1 MLSKI
6 TYLGDLRTESV
17 HIQSGE
23 HILTDAP
30 VDNHGKGQAFSPTDM
45 VTNAAGSCAMTIM
58 GIKANELEVDIVGS
72 TIDVFKEM
80 QADPRRI
87 KKITLHMTMLS
98 TANEKERTILERVA
112 MHCPVLLSLHPEIEK
127 EVTFNWIQK

>member
-17 HIQSGE
+17 HLQSGE
-23 HILTDAP
+23 HIITDAP

-58 GIKANELEVDIVGS
+58 GIKANELGVDLVGS
-72 TIDVFKEM
+72 TIEVYKEM
-80 QADPRRI
+80 QVDPRRI
-87 KKITLHMTMLS
+87 KKITLHLSMLS
-98 TANEKERTILERVA
+98 TANEKERIILERVA

-127 EVTFNWIQK
+127 EVTFKWTQK

>member
-6 TYLGDLRTESV
+6 KYLGDLRTESV
-17 HIQSGE
+17 HVQSGE
-23 HILTDAP
+23 VIITDAP

-58 GIKANELEVDIVGS
+58 GIKANEMGVDIVGS
-72 TIDVFKEM
+72 TIEVYKEM

-87 KKITLHMTMLS
+87 KKITLNISMLS
-98 TANEKERTILERVA
+98 NADEKQRLILERVA

-127 EVTFNWIQK
+127 EVTFNWTQK

>member
-6 TYLGDLRTESV
+6 KYLGDLRTESV
-17 HIQSGE
+17 HLQSGE
-23 HILTDAP
+23 KIVTDAP
-30 VDNHGKGQAFSPTDM
+30 VDNHGRGQAFSPTDM

-58 GIKANELEVDIVGS
+58 GIKANEMNVDLVGS
-72 TIDVFKEM
+72 TIEVYKEM

-87 KKITLHMTMLS
+87 KKITLNISMWS
-98 TANEKERTILERVA
+98 NADEKQRVILERVA

-127 EVTFNWIQK
+127 EVTFNWTQK

>member
-6 TYLGDLRTESV
+6 EYLGDLRTVST
-17 HIQSGE
+17 HLQSGE
-23 HILTDAP
+23 QIITDAP

-58 GIKANELEVDIVGS
+58 GIKANEMEVDIVGS
-72 TIDVFKEM
+72 TIEVYKEM

-87 KKITLHMTMLS
+87 KKITLNMAMLS
-98 TANEKERTILERVA
+98 TADEKQRIILERVA

-127 EVTFNWIQK
+127 EVTFNWTQK

>member
-23 HILTDAP
+23 HIITDAP

-58 GIKANELEVDIVGS
+58 GIKANELGVDLVGS
-72 TIDVFKEM
+72 TIEVYKEM

-87 KKITLHMTMLS
+87 KKITLHISMVS
-98 TANEKERTILERVA
+98 TANEKERIILERVA

-127 EVTFNWIQK
+127 EITFTWTQK

>member
-6 TYLGDLRTESV
+6 TYLGDLRTEST
-17 HIQSGE
+17 HLQSGE
-23 HILTDAP
+23 KIITDAP

-58 GIKANELEVDIVGS
+58 GIKANELGVDMVGS

-80 QADPRRI
+80 QGEPRRI
-87 KKITLHMTMLS
+87 KKVTLHIKMLS
-98 TANEKERTILERVA
+98 TANEKERVILERVA

-127 EVTFNWIQK
+127 EITFNWTQK

>member
-17 HIQSGE
+17 HLQSGE
-23 HILTDAP
+23 KIITDAP
-30 VDNHGKGQAFSPTDM
+30 VDNHGKGEAFSPTDM

-58 GIKANELEVDIVGS
+58 GIKANELGVDMVGS

-80 QADPRRI
+80 QGEPRRI
-87 KKITLHMTMLS
+87 KKVTLHIQMLS

-127 EVTFNWIQK
+127 EVTFNWTQK

>member
-6 TYLGDLRTESV
+6 AYLGDLRTESI
-17 HIQSGE
+17 HLQSGE
-23 HILTDAP
+23 KIITDAP

-58 GIKANELEVDIVGS
+58 GIKANEMGVDLVGS
-72 TIDVFKEM
+72 TIEVYKEM

-87 KKITLHMTMLS
+87 KKITLNISMLS
-98 TANEKERTILERVA
+98 NADEKQRLILERVA

-127 EVTFNWIQK
+127 EVTFNWTQK

>member
-58 GIKANELEVDIVGS
+58 GIKANELGVDLVGS
-72 TIDVFKEM
+72 TIEVYKEM

-87 KKITLHMTMLS
+87 KKITLHATMVS
-98 TANEKERTILERVA
+98 TANDKERVILERVA

-127 EVTFNWIQK
+127 EVTFSWTQK

>member
-23 HILTDAP
+23 HIITDAP

-58 GIKANELEVDIVGS
+58 GIKANELGVDLVGS
-72 TIDVFKEM
+72 TIEVYKEM

-87 KKITLHMTMLS
+87 KKITLHLAMMS
-98 TANEKERTILERVA
+98 TANEKERVILERVA

-127 EVTFNWIQK
+127 EVTFTWTQK

>member
-6 TYLGDLRTESV
+6 KYLGDLRTESV
-17 HIQSGE
+17 HLQSGE
-23 HILTDAP
+23 VIITDAP

-58 GIKANELEVDIVGS
+58 GIKANEMGVDIVGS
-72 TIDVFKEM
+72 TIEVYKEM

-87 KKITLHMTMLS
+87 KKITLNISMLS
-98 TANEKERTILERVA
+98 NADEKQRLILERVA

-127 EVTFNWIQK
+127 EVTFNWTQK

>member
-23 HILTDAP
+23 HIITDAP

-58 GIKANELEVDIVGS
+58 GIKANELGVDLVGS
-72 TIDVFKEM
+72 TIEVYKEM

-87 KKITLHMTMLS
+87 KKITLHMTMVS
-98 TANEKERTILERVA
+98 TANEKERVILERVA

-127 EVTFNWIQK
+127 EVTFTWIQK

>member
-1 MLSKI
+1 MISKI
-6 TYLGDLRTESV
+6 EYLGDLRTIST
-17 HIQSGE
+17 HLQSGE
-23 HILTDAP
+23 KIITDAP

-58 GIKANELEVDIVGS
+58 GIKANEMGIDIVGS
-72 TIDVFKEM
+72 TIEVHKEM

-87 KKITLHMTMLS
+87 KKITLHIEMLS
-98 TANEKERTILERVA
+98 TADNKERIILERVA

-127 EVTFNWIQK
+127 EVTFNWTQK

>member
-23 HILTDAP
+23 HIITDAP

-58 GIKANELEVDIVGS
+58 GIKANELGVDLVGS
-72 TIDVFKEM
+72 TIEVYKEM

-87 KKITLHMTMLS
+87 KKITLHMTMVS
-98 TANEKERTILERVA
+98 TANEKERVILERVA
-112 MHCPVLLSLHPEIEK
+112 MHCPVLLSLHLEIEK
-127 EVTFNWIQK
+127 EVTFTWIQK

>member
-6 TYLGDLRTESV
+6 TYLGDLRTEST
-17 HIQSGE
+17 HLQSGE
-23 HILTDAP
+23 KIITDAP

-58 GIKANELEVDIVGS
+58 GIKANELGVDMVGS

-80 QADPRRI
+80 QGEPRRI
-87 KKITLHMTMLS
+87 KKVTLHIQMLS
-98 TANEKERTILERVA
+98 TANEKERVILERVA

-127 EVTFNWIQK
+127 EITFNWTQK

>member
-6 TYLGDLRTESV
+6 EYLGDLRTIST
-17 HIQSGE
+17 HLQSGE
-23 HILTDAP
+23 QIITDAP

-58 GIKANELEVDIVGS
+58 GIKANEMEVDIVGS
-72 TIDVFKEM
+72 TIEVYKEM

-87 KKITLHMTMLS
+87 KKITLNMAMLS
-98 TANEKERTILERVA
+98 TADEKQRIILERVA

-127 EVTFNWIQK
+127 EVTFNWTQK